1 MAIQR
6 SSLLPSWAAQ
16 PTLVGATVALTLR
29 GVAVLVLA
37 LFYLLWMMVRV
48 AYRSLV
54 SAAPE
59 KNEVCHP
66 KP

>member
-1 MAIQR
+1 MAGP
-6 SSLLPSWAAQ
+6 LAAFVLNLPSRFLG
-16 PTLVGATVALTLR
+16 TTVSLTLR

-37 LFYLLWMMVRV
+37 LFCYLLWILGRV

-59 KNEVCHP
+59 KNEICHP